1 MAAIKSQ
8 HSRVFERLVAVQRQK
23 LVDAIL
29 SGNLSHE
36 FYREFVG
43 EIRGLDN
50 ALKMSEEADFKLSG
64 DFDVNG
70 A

>member
-8 HSRVFERLVAVQRQK
+8 HSRVLERLIAAQKQK
-23 LVDAIL
+23 LVDSIL

-64 DFDVNG
+64 DFD
-70 A
+70 ADR

>member
-8 HSRVFERLVAVQRQK
+8 HSRVFERLVAAYRQK
-23 LVDAIL
+23 LVDALIA
-29 SGNLSHE
+29 GHNADG
-36 FYREFVG
+36 YREYVG
-43 EIRGLDN
+43 EIRGLDA

>member
-1 MAAIKSQ
+1 
-8 HSRVFERLVAVQRQK
+8 
-23 LVDAIL
+23 L

-64 DFDVNG
+64 DFD
-70 A
+70 ADR